1 MTAFEPPDFTYFAG
15 LQFNPSIY
23 ENTLTDSA
31 GSLPINPTFN
41 SVTTPLVNTDS
52 IQRDTATTIHLF
64 DAFPSVTSILIGL
77 QGMLFIFGE
86 WVITG
91 ATISGAGLPA
101 IGFGDGSND
110 VVFTGVNAS
119 IYGSSTIEMISG
131 LITDTIMRLE
141 PTFTRLTTPLF
152 EVVQGALTTIEA
164 TEVYTEFRNSS
175 YWKITAPNIYFSPL
189 GTWSAFT
196 CSSTLT
202 QFYNATK
209 VAFAG
214 PTLENNCNTT
224 LIRSGTVEFDS
235 GNAGLGQVD
244 INFKTSAANPS
255 VVSANITSS
264 GGTALPLG
272 GVLEFNVRTL
282 DNNATLYNVNSTT
295 TTFNANV
302 YIASSGALF
311 GAGSAGNLILFNG
324 DGCSNTGAT
333 TFNGL
338 NSASNPTNSV
348 LFVQFSKV
356 AATTCNLSTT
366 HRDGFIWYLVNQ
378 GQATCT
384 VNYATAQIFG
394 PGLTRGGT
402 TTCSIASGGAR
413 MFRSCIFP
421 SGSIG
426 GGFTNGWFTTLL

>member
-1 MTAFEPPDFTYFAG
+1 MTAYEPPTIDYFAG
-15 LQFNPSIY
+15 VYPLQFNPNIY
-23 ENTLTDSA
+23 ENGLAVVSSISKLA
-31 GSLPINPTFN
+31 GSFI
-41 SVTTPLVNTDS
+41 
-52 IQRDTATTIHLF
+52 TIL
-64 DAFPSVTSILIGL
+64 G
-77 QGMLFIFGE
+77 
-86 WVITG
+86 
-91 ATISGAGLPA
+91 TIS
-101 IGFGDGSND
+101 
-110 VVFTGVNAS
+110 
-119 IYGSSTIEMISG
+119 TII
-131 LITDTIMRLE
+131 
-141 PTFTRLTTPLF
+141 TTPLF
-152 EVVQGALTTIEA
+152 KVIQGALTTIEA
-164 TEVYTEFRNSS
+164 TEAYTEFKNSS

-214 PTLENNCNTT
+214 PLLENNCDFTA
-224 LIRSGTVEFDS
+224 IRSRYVELDPA
-235 GNAGLGQVD
+235 NAGLGQVD
-244 INFKTSAANPS
+244 INFKTSSANPS

-324 DGCSNTGAT
+324 DGCSNTGLT

-338 NSASNPTNSV
+338 SPASNPTNSV

-356 AATTCNLSTT
+356 ASTTCNLSTT

-402 TTCSIASGGAR
+402 TSCTIVSGGAR

-426 GGFTNGWFTTLL
+426 GGFTNGWFSVSL